1 MASPGPYTDFPYVRQ
16 AFHALPRFGDSYTL
30 IGSWVVGDQAA
41 GIGIREDASLI
52 TRDTARFV
60 PHIVV
65 D

>member
-1 MASPGPYTDFPYVRQ
+1 VEAPGPYTDFPYVRQ
-16 AFHALPRFGDSYTL
+16 EYRALPRFADNYAL
-30 IGSWVVGDQAA
+30 IGSWVIGDQPS
-41 GIGIREDASLI
+41 GIGIREDNSLI